1 MAADKPK
8 NSASAKDGDDASKKA
23 AAAPAAA
30 PALTPLPAD
39 QQLLALLRQN
49 ISLLQR
55 TITNVEPRFTARVI
69 RSLPATR
76 LRIGQHP
83 HILKQ
88 VIAQEGIPQDS
99 PLRAQLSAL
108 IHAPDQPASTAKP
121 AAPASAAAD
130 SMEVDSVPAATA
142 AAAASTSAPASTQPL
157 PPAPSLS
164 AETQFQVDAYLRL
177 LVLIHLVDRKAY
189 PDALQLARVS
199 IDTILALN
207 KRSLDQ
213 VAARTVFWLGRAL
226 ELRADSTKEGSERDA
241 GLAAERTY
249 LLSLHR
255 TASLRHDVE
264 VQATLLNLLLRSY
277 IVSSNP
283 PLFDQADK
291 LVARAPFPKA
301 SATNAQIAR
310 YEYYVGRIRAVQLN
324 YSEAHANFQ
333 QAIRRAPQLASLQQQ
348 YAQSKSKKLDAQ
360 KASSDKPGSSGAS
373 ASKDGDVAMAA
384 GADEGDADKS
394 LSLPPASGF
403 LQTAYKFLIIVELLM
418 GDIPERTLFRSEILR
433 PALAP
438 YMSIVQAVRTGNL
451 SLFQQTLQTH
461 SAQFQSDR
469 TYSLILRLR
478 FNVIKTGIRM
488 ISLAYSR
495 ISLKDITKK
504 LNLESEED
512 AEYIVAKAIRD
523 GVVGSTGSGRAG
535 GAGAAAGWAGLGGG
549 SRVDHEH
556 GIMETREGGDV
567 YASDEP
573 QAQLQQRID
582 FCLQI
587 HNESVKAMRYPLNNH
602 KAELD
607 SAVAAREREREL
619 AQEIA
624 EGGADMDEEDDD
636 W

>member
-1 MAADKPK
+1 MAADKQQK
-8 NSASAKDGDDASKKA
+8 DSKTGAGAATATGDAKGEAKKA
-23 AAAPAAA
+23 AAPPAV
-30 PALTPLPAD
+30 PLPPD

-49 ISLLQR
+49 VSLLQR

-69 RSLPATR
+69 RTLPATR
-76 LRIGQHP
+76 QRITQHP

-88 VIAQEGIPQDS
+88 IIAQEATPQDS
-99 PLRAQLSAL
+99 ALRPQLTAL
-108 IHAPDQPASTAKP
+108 VHAPATPSTTAAPAAAGDSMDVDP
-121 AAPASAAAD
+121 AAPAT
-130 SMEVDSVPAATA
+130 TA
-142 AAAASTSAPASTQPL
+142 PAAAASTTPAPTQPL
-157 PPAPSLS
+157 PSPPTLS
-164 AETQFQVDAYLRL
+164 TETQFQVDAYLRL
-177 LVLIHLVDRKAY
+177 LVLIHLVDRQEY
-189 PDALQLARVS
+189 TEALQLARTA
-199 IDTILALN
+199 IDTVLALN

-213 VAARTVFWLGRAL
+213 IGARTVFWLGRAL
-226 ELRADSTKEGSERDA
+226 ELRADASKAGDENDA

-264 VQATLLNLLLRSY
+264 VEATLLNLLLRSY

-291 LVARAPFPKA
+291 LVARAPFPKS
-301 SATNAQIAR
+301 SATNSQIAR

-348 YAQSKSKKLDAQ
+348 YAQSKSKKAAGTQ
-360 KASSDKPGSSGAS
+360 KETSSSNN
-373 ASKDGDVAMAA
+373 KDEDVAMSA
-384 GADEGDADKS
+384 GEEEDGKPV
-394 LSLPPASGF
+394 SLPPAAGF
-403 LQTAYKFLIIVELLM
+403 LQTAYKFLIVVELLM

-438 YMSIVQAVRTGNL
+438 YISIVQAVRTGNL
-451 SLFQQTLQTH
+451 SLFQQTLQIH
-461 SAQFQSDR
+461 GAQFQSDR

-495 ISLKDITKK
+495 ISLKDITQK

-523 GVVGSTGSGRAG
+523 GVVGATSGGRGG
-535 GAGAAAGWAGLGGG
+535 GAGGWAGLGGG

-573 QAQLQQRID
+573 QAQLQQRVD

-587 HNESVKAMRYPLNNH
+587 HNESVKAMRYPLNTH

-619 AQEIA
+619 AQEIE

-636 W
+636 WV

>member
-1 MAADKPK
+1 MAADKQ
-8 NSASAKDGDDASKKA
+8 KDTKTGKDDSSKATTEEKKTP
-23 AAAPAAA
+23 AP
-30 PALTPLPAD
+30 TPLPAD

-69 RSLPATR
+69 RTLPATR
-76 LRIGQHP
+76 LRITQHP

-88 VIAQEGIPQDS
+88 VIAQEATPQDS
-99 PLRAQLSAL
+99 PLRAQLTAL
-108 IHAPDQPASTAKP
+108 VHAPAQPSAATTTTASSAPK
-121 AAPASAAAD
+121 AGGDSMDVDYAPATTTTASAT
-130 SMEVDSVPAATA
+130 PA
-142 AAAASTSAPASTQPL
+142 PTQPL
-157 PPAPSLS
+157 PSAPTLS
-164 AETQFQVDAYLRL
+164 SETQFQVDAYLRL
-177 LVLIHLVDRKAY
+177 LVLIHLVDRKEY
-189 PDALQLARVS
+189 TEALQLARNA
-199 IDTILALN
+199 IDTVLALN

-213 VAARTVFWLGRAL
+213 IGARTIFWLGRAL
-226 ELRADSTKEGSERDA
+226 ELRADSSKEGSEKDA

-264 VQATLLNLLLRSY
+264 VEATLLNLLLRSY

-291 LVARAPFPKA
+291 LVARAPFPKS
-301 SATNAQIAR
+301 SATNSQIAR

-348 YAQSKSKKLDAQ
+348 YSQSKSKKAAAAAQ
-360 KASSDKPGSSGAS
+360 KSGEN
-373 ASKDGDVAMAA
+373 KVEGGEDVAMDV
-384 GADEGDADKS
+384 DEGGNKPV
-394 LSLPPASGF
+394 SLPPAAGF

-451 SLFQQTLQTH
+451 SLFQQTLQSH
-461 SAQFQSDR
+461 ASQFQSDR

-495 ISLKDITKK
+495 ISLKDITQK

-523 GVVGSTGSGRAG
+523 GVVGSTTGGRG
-535 GAGAAAGWAGLGGG
+535 GAGAGGWAGLGGG

-573 QAQLQQRID
+573 QAQLQQRVD

-587 HNESVKAMRYPLNNH
+587 HNESVKAMRYPLNTH

-619 AQEIA
+619 ASEIA
-624 EGGADMDEEDDD
+624 EGGADLDEEEDD
-636 W
+636 WV

>member
-1 MAADKPK
+1 MAADKQ
-8 NSASAKDGDDASKKA
+8 KDTKTGKDDSNKATTEEKKTP
-23 AAAPAAA
+23 AP
-30 PALTPLPAD
+30 TPLPAD

-69 RSLPATR
+69 RTLPATR
-76 LRIGQHP
+76 LRITQHP

-88 VIAQEGIPQDS
+88 VIAQEATPQDS
-99 PLRAQLSAL
+99 PLRAQLTAL
-108 IHAPDQPASTAKP
+108 VHAPAQPSAATTTTASSAPKAGGDSMDVD
-121 AAPASAAAD
+121 AAPA
-130 SMEVDSVPAATA
+130 TTT
-142 AAAASTSAPASTQPL
+142 AASTTPAPTQPL
-157 PPAPSLS
+157 PSAPTLS
-164 AETQFQVDAYLRL
+164 SETQFQVDAYLRL
-177 LVLIHLVDRKAY
+177 LVLIHLVDRKEY
-189 PDALQLARVS
+189 TEALQLARNA
-199 IDTILALN
+199 IDTVLALN

-213 VAARTVFWLGRAL
+213 IGARTIFWLGRAL
-226 ELRADSTKEGSERDA
+226 ELRADSSKEGSEKDA

-264 VQATLLNLLLRSY
+264 VEATLLNLLLRSY

-291 LVARAPFPKA
+291 LVARAPFPKS
-301 SATNAQIAR
+301 SATNSQIAR

-348 YAQSKSKKLDAQ
+348 YSQSKSKKVAAAAQ
-360 KASSDKPGSSGAS
+360 KSGEN
-373 ASKDGDVAMAA
+373 KVEGGEDVAMDV
-384 GADEGDADKS
+384 DEGGNKPV
-394 LSLPPASGF
+394 SLPPAAGF

-451 SLFQQTLQTH
+451 SLFQQTLQSH
-461 SAQFQSDR
+461 ASQFQSDR

-495 ISLKDITKK
+495 ISLKDITQK

-523 GVVGSTGSGRAG
+523 GVVGSTTGGRG
-535 GAGAAAGWAGLGGG
+535 GAGAGGWAGLGGG

-573 QAQLQQRID
+573 QAQLQQRVD

-587 HNESVKAMRYPLNNH
+587 HNESVKAMRYPLNTH

-619 AQEIA
+619 ASEIA
-624 EGGADMDEEDDD
+624 EGGADLDEEEDD
-636 W
+636 WV

>member
-1 MAADKPK
+1 MAADKQ
-8 NSASAKDGDDASKKA
+8 KDTKTGKDDSSKATTEEKKTP
-23 AAAPAAA
+23 AP
-30 PALTPLPAD
+30 TPLPAD

-69 RSLPATR
+69 RTLPATR
-76 LRIGQHP
+76 LRITQHP

-88 VIAQEGIPQDS
+88 VIAQEATPQDS
-99 PLRAQLSAL
+99 PLRAQLTAL
-108 IHAPDQPASTAKP
+108 VHAPAQPSAATTTASSAPKTGGDSMDVD
-121 AAPASAAAD
+121 AAPATTTTASAT
-130 SMEVDSVPAATA
+130 PA
-142 AAAASTSAPASTQPL
+142 PTQPL
-157 PPAPSLS
+157 PSAPTLS
-164 AETQFQVDAYLRL
+164 SETQFQVDAYLRL
-177 LVLIHLVDRKAY
+177 LVLIHLVDRKEY
-189 PDALQLARVS
+189 TEALQLARNA
-199 IDTILALN
+199 IDTVLALN

-213 VAARTVFWLGRAL
+213 IGARTIFWLGRAL
-226 ELRADSTKEGSERDA
+226 ELRADSSKEGSEKDA

-264 VQATLLNLLLRSY
+264 VEATLLNLLLRSY

-291 LVARAPFPKA
+291 LVARAPFPKS
-301 SATNAQIAR
+301 SATNSQIAR

-348 YAQSKSKKLDAQ
+348 YSQSKSKKVAASAQ
-360 KASSDKPGSSGAS
+360 KAGE
-373 ASKDGDVAMAA
+373 SKAEGGEDVAMDV
-384 GADEGDADKS
+384 DEGGNKPV
-394 LSLPPASGF
+394 SLPPAAGF

-451 SLFQQTLQTH
+451 SLFQQTLQSH
-461 SAQFQSDR
+461 AGQFQSDR

-495 ISLKDITKK
+495 ISLKDITQK

-523 GVVGSTGSGRAG
+523 GVVGSTTGGRG
-535 GAGAAAGWAGLGGG
+535 GAGAGGWAGLGGG

-573 QAQLQQRID
+573 QAQLQQRVD

-587 HNESVKAMRYPLNNH
+587 HNESVKAMRYPLNTH

-619 AQEIA
+619 ASEIA
-624 EGGADMDEEDDD
+624 EGGADVDEEEDD
-636 W
+636 WV

>member
-1 MAADKPK
+1 MAGADKKQQQPAK
-8 NSASAKDGDDASKKA
+8 KANGDDQSKKKDGEASKSSGSTSAETK
-23 AAAPAAA
+23 PVI
-30 PALTPLPAD
+30 PLPAD

-76 LRIGQHP
+76 SRIQQHP

-88 VIAQEGIPQDS
+88 VITQEATPTDS
-99 PLRAQLSAL
+99 PLRAQLAAL
-108 IHAPDQPASTAKP
+108 IQSTNPPAAAKSGGDAMDVDA
-121 AAPASAAAD
+121 AAPASSSSA
-130 SMEVDSVPAATA
+130 SGPA
-142 AAAASTSAPASTQPL
+142 PTQVL

-164 AETQFQVDAYLRL
+164 NETQFQVDAYLRL
-177 LVLIHLVDRKAY
+177 LVLIHLVDRHAY
-189 PDALQLARVS
+189 TEALQLARVS
-199 IDTILALN
+199 IDTVLGLN

-213 VAARTVFWLGRAL
+213 IGARTVFWLGRAL
-226 ELRADSTKEGSERDA
+226 ELREDSTSSTQQEGQS

-301 SATNAQIAR
+301 SATNSQIAR

-348 YAQSKSKKLDAQ
+348 YLQEKAK
-360 KASSDKPGSSGAS
+360 KAS
-373 ASKDGDVAMAA
+373 AA
-384 GADEGDADKS
+384 AAAADEDVKMASDVKDADVHQPV
-394 LSLPPASGF
+394 SLPPASGF

-418 GDIPERTLFRSEILR
+418 GDIPERTIFRSEILR

-438 YMSIVQAVRTGNL
+438 YMPIVQAVRTGNL
-451 SLFQQTLQTH
+451 ALFQQTLQTH
-461 SAQFQSDR
+461 APQFQADR

-495 ISLKDITKK
+495 ISLKDITQK

-523 GVVGSTGSGRAG
+523 GVVGTTVGGGATARAAG
-535 GAGAAAGWAGLGGG
+535 GAAGSGWAGLGGG
-549 SRVDHEH
+549 SRVDHEL

-587 HNESVKAMRYPLNNH
+587 HNESVKAMRYPLNTH

-624 EGGADMDEEDDD
+624 EGGDLDEEDDD
-636 W
+636 WV

>member
-1 MAADKPK
+1 MAADKQK
-8 NSASAKDGDDASKKA
+8 DAKTGKDDSSKATEEKKTP
-23 AAAPAAA
+23 AP
-30 PALTPLPAD
+30 TPLPAD

-69 RSLPATR
+69 RTLPATR
-76 LRIGQHP
+76 LRITQHP

-88 VIAQEGIPQDS
+88 VIAQEATPQDS
-99 PLRAQLSAL
+99 PLRAQLTAL
-108 IHAPDQPASTAKP
+108 VHAPAQP
-121 AAPASAAAD
+121 SAATTTASSAPKTGGD
-130 SMEVDSVPAATA
+130 SMEVDAAPATTTT
-142 AAAASTSAPASTQPL
+142 ASTTPAPTQPL
-157 PPAPSLS
+157 PSAPTLS
-164 AETQFQVDAYLRL
+164 SETQFQVDAYLRL
-177 LVLIHLVDRKAY
+177 LVLIHLVDRKEY
-189 PDALQLARVS
+189 TEALQLARNA
-199 IDTILALN
+199 IDTVLALN

-213 VAARTVFWLGRAL
+213 IGARTIFWLGRAL
-226 ELRADSTKEGSERDA
+226 ELRADSSKEGSEKDA

-264 VQATLLNLLLRSY
+264 VEATLLNLLLRSY

-291 LVARAPFPKA
+291 LVARAPFPKS
-301 SATNAQIAR
+301 SATNSQIAR

-348 YAQSKSKKLDAQ
+348 YSQSKSKKVAAAAQ
-360 KASSDKPGSSGAS
+360 KAGENKVEGGE
-373 ASKDGDVAMAA
+373 DVAMDV
-384 GADEGDADKS
+384 DEGGNKPV
-394 LSLPPASGF
+394 SLPPAAGF

-451 SLFQQTLQTH
+451 SLFQQTLQSHAT
-461 SAQFQSDR
+461 QFQSDR

-495 ISLKDITKK
+495 ISLKDITQK

-523 GVVGSTGSGRAG
+523 GVVGSTTGGRG
-535 GAGAAAGWAGLGGG
+535 GAGAGGWAGLGGG

-573 QAQLQQRID
+573 QAQLQQRVD

-587 HNESVKAMRYPLNNH
+587 HNESVKAMRYPLNTH

-619 AQEIA
+619 ASEIA
-624 EGGADMDEEDDD
+624 EGGADLDEEEDD
-636 W
+636 WV

>member
-1 MAADKPK
+1 MAADKQK
-8 NSASAKDGDDASKKA
+8 DTKTSKDGSSKATEEKKTP
-23 AAAPAAA
+23 AP
-30 PALTPLPAD
+30 TPLPAD

-69 RSLPATR
+69 RTLPATR
-76 LRIGQHP
+76 LRITQHP

-88 VIAQEGIPQDS
+88 VIAQEATPQDS
-99 PLRAQLSAL
+99 PLRAQLTAL
-108 IHAPDQPASTAKP
+108 VHAPAQPSAAATTTASSAPKTGGDSMDVD
-121 AAPASAAAD
+121 AAPA
-130 SMEVDSVPAATA
+130 TTT
-142 AAAASTSAPASTQPL
+142 AASTTPAPTQPL
-157 PPAPSLS
+157 PSAPTLS
-164 AETQFQVDAYLRL
+164 TETQFQVDAYLRL
-177 LVLIHLVDRKAY
+177 LVLIHLVDRKEY
-189 PDALQLARVS
+189 TEALQLARNA
-199 IDTILALN
+199 IDTVLALN

-213 VAARTVFWLGRAL
+213 IGARTIFWLGRAL
-226 ELRADSTKEGSERDA
+226 ELRADSSKEGSEKDA

-264 VQATLLNLLLRSY
+264 VEATLLNLLLRSY

-291 LVARAPFPKA
+291 LVARAPFPKS
-301 SATNAQIAR
+301 SATNSQIAR

-348 YAQSKSKKLDAQ
+348 YSQSKSKKVAATAQ
-360 KASSDKPGSSGAS
+360 KAGENKVEGGE
-373 ASKDGDVAMAA
+373 DVAMDV
-384 GADEGDADKS
+384 DEGGNKPV
-394 LSLPPASGF
+394 SLPPAAGF

-451 SLFQQTLQTH
+451 SLFQQTLQSH
-461 SAQFQSDR
+461 ASQFQSDR

-495 ISLKDITKK
+495 ISLKDITQK

-523 GVVGSTGSGRAG
+523 GVVGSTTGGRG
-535 GAGAAAGWAGLGGG
+535 GAGAGGWAGLGGG

-573 QAQLQQRID
+573 QAQLQQRVD

-587 HNESVKAMRYPLNNH
+587 HNESVKAMRYPLNTH

-619 AQEIA
+619 ASEIA
-624 EGGADMDEEDDD
+624 EGGADLDEEEDD
-636 W
+636 WV

>member
-30 PALTPLPAD
+30 PALAPLSAD

-76 LRIGQHP
+76 LRISQHP

-108 IHAPDQPASTAKP
+108 IHAPDQPASKPKP

-130 SMEVDSVPAATA
+130 SMEVDSAPAVT

-360 KASSDKPGSSGAS
+360 KASSDKSGSSGAS

-384 GADEGDADKS
+384 GADEGDADKP

>member
-1 MAADKPK
+1 MAADKQKQEP
-8 NSASAKDGDDASKKA
+8 AKVGAGDDKKQEKKSTS
-23 AAAPAAA
+23 APELA
-30 PALTPLPAD
+30 LPAD

-76 LRIGQHP
+76 LRISQHP
-83 HILKQ
+83 AILRQ
-88 VIAQEGIPQDS
+88 VIGQEATPQDS
-99 PLRAQLSAL
+99 PVRAQLLDLVQVPATSAKTT
-108 IHAPDQPASTAKP
+108 QASTTAP
-121 AAPASAAAD
+121 AVDSMDVDSASTSTPASA
-130 SMEVDSVPAATA
+130 PA
-142 AAAASTSAPASTQPL
+142 PPTQPL
-157 PPAPSLS
+157 PSAPTLS
-164 AETQFQVDAYLRL
+164 TETQFQVDAYLRL
-177 LVLIHLVDRKAY
+177 LVLIHLVDRQAY
-189 PDALQLARVS
+189 SEALQLARTS
-199 IDTILALN
+199 IDTVLGLN

-213 VAARTVFWLGRAL
+213 IAARTVFWLGRAL
-226 ELRADSTKEGSERDA
+226 ELRADSTKVGAEKDS
-241 GLAAERTY
+241 GLVAERTY

-291 LVARAPFPKA
+291 LVARAPFPKS

-348 YAQSKSKKLDAQ
+348 YAQSKSKKLADSKGSTSAG
-360 KASSDKPGSSGAS
+360 ASGKDEDVTMASAGAEAGDDKP
-373 ASKDGDVAMAA
+373 VT
-384 GADEGDADKS
+384 
-394 LSLPPASGF
+394 LPPASGF
-403 LQTAYKFLIIVELLM
+403 LQTAYKFLIVVELLM

-461 SAQFQSDR
+461 SSQFQSDR

-523 GVVGSTGSGRAG
+523 GVVGSSGSGRG
-535 GAGAAAGWAGLGGG
+535 GAGAGTGWAGLGGG

-624 EGGADMDEEDDD
+624 EGGADMDEDDDD
-636 W
+636 WV